1 MLAIIS
7 DVHGNLPALKSVLKK
22 IKKLGCKKIISL
34 GDITG
39 YYSESNKCIN
49 LLKSLNANQLMG
61 NHDMYLVDQSIP
73 PKSKLIRFLLEH
85 QIKSVS
91 KDNIKFL
98 KSLKSYFTEDNM
110 SFVHGGWRDNL
121 NEYLYEIE
129 EKNLVGDYKFFF
141 SGRTHVQKIIKF
153 KKKTYCNPGSVGQP
167 RDGNPKAAFATIEN
181 NIIYLHIG

>member
-98 KSLKSYFTEDNM
+98 KSLKSM
-110 SFVHGGWRDNL
+110 
-121 NEYLYEIE
+121 
-129 EKNLVGDYKFFF
+129 
-141 SGRTHVQKIIKF
+141 II
-153 KKKTYCNPGSVGQP
+153 S
-167 RDGNPKAAFATIEN
+167 
-181 NIIYLHIG
+181 